1 MGREQSIFFHI
12 EVQDMFGRLG
22 WQLKEKDL
30 RCQVKSTLVRETKT
44 IEPSPDA
51 LRQAELTGSKLDP
64 FKRLAIPI

>member
-1 MGREQSIFFHI
+1 
-12 EVQDMFGRLG
+12 MFGRLG